1 MSIVLAPSAMT
12 IASRGSCGK
21 IDRFQPRIDRFQP
34 RIDRF
39 QPRIDPRTMDFILKM
54 VDLILTWSRISLK
67 TRK

>member
-21 IDRFQPRIDRFQP
+21 IDRFQP

>member
-1 MSIVLAPSAMT
+1 MEVREMSIVLAPSAMT

-21 IDRFQPRIDRFQP
+21 IDRFQP